1 MGVKLEGLDNLA
13 SARCTQITEM
23 DNYIR
28 GPLPLVVHAGNVQ
41 TWENKFNG
49 SENTCVNHSPPA
61 FKINITVHREE
72 PSILQ
77 FFLCVGENQLTSI
90 LNLKLKIY
98 FHSGEEINE

>member
-28 GPLPLVVHAGNVQ
+28 ESLHFPVIPVPAVHAGNVQ
-41 TWENKFNG
+41 TWKNKFKG

-90 LNLKLKIY
+90 LNI
-98 FHSGEEINE
+98 